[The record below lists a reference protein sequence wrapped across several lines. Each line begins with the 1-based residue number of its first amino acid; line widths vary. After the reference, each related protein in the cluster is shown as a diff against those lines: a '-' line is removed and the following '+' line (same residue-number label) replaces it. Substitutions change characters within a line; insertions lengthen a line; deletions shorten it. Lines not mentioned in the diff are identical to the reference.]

1 MKTIDLPYRGNTA
14 SAWPLF
20 NRPRLDEEDFL
31 TLKQDNLL
39 KDWMSREKAAV
50 DYARTCD
57 KRIVQ
62 LVAETDEL
70 KSQLRAHIAAA
81 ARKLVLERQLEAT
94 TALVKSMTVEIDRL
108 QAQLV
113 KARALYKTPPR
124 TSNASL
130 PRLTKLQAVVDIAT
144 AGLAE
149 ELRILR
155 KPEPALQE
163 TILISEGEDLIP
175 PRWLPLRTALQSLQ
189 GMSPEGKK
197 SRPR

>member
-1 MKTIDLPYRGNTA
+1 MTQ
-14 SAWPLF
+14 
-20 NRPRLDEEDFL
+20 
-31 TLKQDNLL
+31 KQDNLL
-39 KDWMSREKAAV
+39 KEWMSREKAAV

-57 KRIVQ
+57 KRIAQ
-62 LVAETDEL
+62 LVAEADEL

-113 KARALYKTPPR
+113 KARALYKAPSK

-130 PRLTKLQAVVDIAT
+130 PRLTKLQAVVDIAK

-175 PRWLPLRTALQSLQ
+175 PRWLPLKTALQSLQ

-197 SRPR
+197 PRH

>member
-1 MKTIDLPYRGNTA
+1 
-14 SAWPLF
+14 
-20 NRPRLDEEDFL
+20 L
-31 TLKQDNLL
+31 TLKQDSLL

-57 KRIVQ
+57 KRIAQ

-70 KSQLRAHIAAA
+70 KSQLRAQMAAG
-81 ARKLVLERQLEAT
+81 ARKLELERQLEAT
-94 TALVKSMTVEIDRL
+94 TALVKGMTVEIERL
-108 QAQLV
+108 QRQLV
-113 KARALYKTPPR
+113 KARALYKAPPR
-124 TSNASL
+124 ASNASL
-130 PRLTKLQAVVDIAT
+130 PRLSKLQAVIDIAT

-175 PRWLPLRTALQSLQ
+175 PRWLPLKTALQSLQ

-197 SRPR
+197 SRH